1 MFVCLSVFGAFA
13 IVCFGC
19 LFVCNSVFYWTFV
32 ASVCL
37 LQFLVLRLFV
47 CCVYLFIC
55 SGSTVA
61 HTHIFILAL
70 LPTYIITFLLELLL
84 HLAFSYFV
92 LFCCGG
98 CVSCVSCIDTLPSGD
113 TQWLL

>member
-37 LQFLVLRLFV
+37 LQFLVLH
-47 CCVYLFIC
+47 LFIFVYAC
-55 SGSTVA
+55 L
-61 HTHIFILAL
+61 FAL
-70 LPTYIITFLLELLL
+70 GAL
-84 HLAFSYFV
+84 
-92 LFCCGG
+92 
-98 CVSCVSCIDTLPSGD
+98 
-113 TQWLL
+113 

>member
-61 HTHIFILAL
+61 HTHFHIGPAAYIHYHIFTGTSPAFG
-70 LPTYIITFLLELLL
+70 FLV
-84 HLAFSYFV
+84 FCFV
-92 LFCCGG
+92 LLWGLSELCE
-98 CVSCVSCIDTLPSGD
+98 LH
-113 TQWLL
+113 